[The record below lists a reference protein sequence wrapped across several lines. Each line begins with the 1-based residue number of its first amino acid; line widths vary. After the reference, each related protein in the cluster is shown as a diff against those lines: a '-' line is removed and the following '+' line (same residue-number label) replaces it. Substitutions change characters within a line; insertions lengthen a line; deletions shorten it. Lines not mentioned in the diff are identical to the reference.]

1 MTIFLYGQDAY
12 RLKQGSEQVL
22 VGYGKKYPGSLNLFS
37 FDLSDKEQ
45 RVRFEDAL
53 KTVSFFEE
61 AKLVAVRSAFVSK
74 EISEWTEKIVSD
86 RNIYTDKHIVMML
99 TEQFSGNDLE
109 KINKKFFRNL
119 FSKSSTVRNFEYL
132 NGLKLIN
139 WARSEFASR
148 DCSIDVTSIKALTEL
163 TGNESWRIAN
173 EIEKLANYRCTKCTK
188 GAFAQG
194 VITIQDI
201 KTMVSSRSDLNI
213 FDFVDAVVSKNRPKA
228 YEFLYKELK
237 SGRDPHYIL
246 TMIVFGFRNML
257 LIKDLID
264 REIAPGLIAKKS
276 GLHPFVVKKTSV
288 NLSRFNLNELKASYG
303 KLLEMDILAK
313 NGVLNLGDTLF
324 NFVMT

>member
-45 RVRFEDAL
+45 RIRFEDTL

-61 AKLVAVRSAFVSK
+61 AKLVMVRGAFASK

-86 RNIYTDKHIVMML
+86 RDIYADKHIVIML
-99 TEQFSGNDLE
+99 TEQFPGKDLE
-109 KINKKFFRNL
+109 KINKKFFHNL

-132 NGLKLIN
+132 DSSKLTN
-139 WARSEFASR
+139 WVRSEFVSR
-148 DCSIDVTSIKALTEL
+148 GCSIDAASIRALVAL

-173 EIEKLANYRCTKCTK
+173 EIEKLANFK
-188 GAFAQG
+188 QG
-194 VITIQDI
+194 EITRPDI
-201 KTMVSSRSDLNI
+201 TSLVSNRSDLNI

-257 LIKDLID
+257 LIKDLMDRKID
-264 REIAPGLIAKKS
+264 QGLIAKKS
-276 GLHPFVVKKTSV
+276 GLHPFVIKKTSI
-288 NLSRFNLNELKASYG
+288 NLSKFNLNELKASYG
-303 KLLEMDILAK
+303 KLLEMDIFSK
-313 NGVLNLGDTLF
+313 NGSFNLVDSLFTLVLS
-324 NFVMT
+324 